1 MKEDSP
7 ELIVQLVVNDR
18 PYRVVVAPQTTLL
31 QLIRDHLGLTG
42 TKEGCGKGQ
51 CGACTVLMD
60 GQPVNSCLILAVQA
74 QGHRIVT
81 IEGLEQD
88 GELDPVQQAFIDEG
102 AVQCGFC
109 TPGMVL
115 SARALLDRLP
125 HPDEGQIKEAIS
137 GHLCRCTGYAAILR
151 AIRRAG
157 EGDKPRK

>member
-18 PYRVVVAPQTTLL
+18 PYRVEVAPQTTLL

-74 QGHRIVT
+74 QGHQIVT

-109 TPGMVL
+109 TPGLVL

-137 GHLCRCTGYAAILR
+137 GHLCRCTGYSAILR

-157 EGDKPRK
+157 EEDKPRK

>member
-7 ELIVQLVVNDR
+7 ELIVKLVVNDR

-74 QGHRIVT
+74 QGQRIVT

-137 GHLCRCTGYAAILR
+137 GHLCRCTGYSAILR

-157 EGDKPRK
+157 EGNKPRK

>member
-1 MKEDSP
+1 VKEESP

-81 IEGLEQD
+81 IEGLEQNGD
-88 GELDPVQQAFIDEG
+88 LDPIQQAFIDEG

-109 TPGMVL
+109 TPGLVL

-125 HPDEGQIKEAIS
+125 HPDEDQIKEAIS

-157 EGDKPRK
+157 EGEKPRK

>member
-1 MKEDSP
+1 MKEDLP

-109 TPGMVL
+109 TPGLVL

-137 GHLCRCTGYAAILR
+137 GHLCRCTGYSAILR

-157 EGDKPRK
+157 EGDKARK

>member
-1 MKEDSP
+1 VKEDSP

-74 QGHRIVT
+74 QGQRIVT

-137 GHLCRCTGYAAILR
+137 GHLCRCTGYSAILR

-157 EGDKPRK
+157 EGNKPRK

>member
-1 MKEDSP
+1 MKEDSL

-109 TPGMVL
+109 TPGLVL

-137 GHLCRCTGYAAILR
+137 GHLCRCTGYSAILR

-157 EGDKPRK
+157 EGDKSRK

>member
-137 GHLCRCTGYAAILR
+137 GHLCRCTGYSAILR

-157 EGDKPRK
+157 EGNKPRK